1 MAVALSFAGLLCCTQ
16 DRGGPSAPASAPP
29 VPRARLRHP
38 QGQVMVKRAAGDDW
52 IQAKDAMPLY
62 EDDKVRTAAGASA
75 SIDFTSGSSVA
86 LAEDA
91 LLGISETHPRPGQD
105 RTDVTLLQGHL
116 DATLEKP
123 AQQSLSVTTPAA
135 TVRAGRE
142 IVFQ

>member
-1 MAVALSFAGLLCCTQ
+1 MAVAVCVAGLLCCTR
-16 DRGGPSAPASAPP
+16 DAGPP
-29 VPRARLRHP
+29 VPAAPAPTVRAHLGRLS
-38 QGQVMVKRAAGDDW
+38 GQVMVKRASADDW
-52 IQAKDAMPLY
+52 VAGKDGMPLY
-62 EDDKVRTAAGASA
+62 EDDKVRTAPGASA
-75 SIDFTSGSSVA
+75 QIDFSSGSSVA

-91 LLGISETHPRPGQD
+91 LLGISESKPRPGQD
-105 RTDVTLLQGHL
+105 RTDVTLLKGHL